1 MFLKGIVLLSVTILI
16 VVIVL
21 HEKNN
26 CLIVA
31 NITKIF
37 LNLAVAYR
45 NLFQEKTTQSSFLHK
60 EDLPMAE
67 TKKLY
72 TLADILGEPI
82 TEQEAQNLIRKETNS
97 DEQTF
102 QNYVNLNETYR
113 NKLLH
118 FIMGKNGLSTLMT
131 QFSDMSCFREETPN
145 GWNIFFQS
153 FLTSQYTLNKFFHAK
168 AARLSKMAALSLQI
182 LLHPWKMAPLSTLRF
197 RKSGTHSP
205 GNGAAATLL
214 T

>member
-1 MFLKGIVLLSVTILI
+1 MLQYICSQNFPICNDVIGLLKD
-16 VVIVL
+16 
-21 HEKNN
+21 NN

-45 NLFQEKTTQSSFLHK
+45 NLFQEKTTQSSSLHK

-102 QNYVNLNETYR
+102 QNYVNLN
-113 NKLLH
+113 
-118 FIMGKNGLSTLMT
+118 
-131 QFSDMSCFREETPN
+131 
-145 GWNIFFQS
+145 
-153 FLTSQYTLNKFFHAK
+153 
-168 AARLSKMAALSLQI
+168 
-182 LLHPWKMAPLSTLRF
+182 
-197 RKSGTHSP
+197 
-205 GNGAAATLL
+205 
-214 T
+214 

>member
-1 MFLKGIVLLSVTILI
+1 M
-16 VVIVL
+16 
-21 HEKNN
+21 
-26 CLIVA
+26 
-31 NITKIF
+31 
-37 LNLAVAYR
+37 NLAVAYR

-118 FIMGKNGLSTLMT
+118 FIMGKNGLCHASGRRHQTAGT
-131 QFSDMSCFREETPN
+131 FSFN
-145 GWNIFFQS
+145 HI
-153 FLTSQYTLNKFFHAK
+153 
-168 AARLSKMAALSLQI
+168 
-182 LLHPWKMAPLSTLRF
+182 
-197 RKSGTHSP
+197 
-205 GNGAAATLL
+205 
-214 T
+214 